1 MFFQHYTHY
10 LKTNQNQFKM
20 EEVVSSGGAD
30 VKHEIEIYNSPLNL
44 VSSETNSNQ
53 SVAFK
58 ANRAA

>member
-1 MFFQHYTHY
+1 
-10 LKTNQNQFKM
+10 M
-20 EEVVSSGGAD
+20 EEVVSSGGTD

-53 SVAFK
+53 NVAFK